1 MRTWLRRYL
10 PAPHTVRE
18 HKMLRLF
25 GPSLHHPRL
34 WHLSRHGIALGVA
47 IGVFFG
53 LLIPIAQMPA
63 SAVFAMLLRA
73 NLPAAIASTLVTN
86 PFTFAPVYYLA
97 YQIGAVIL
105 GEPTV
110 PPLSEAALASEAAGL
125 AGWLGSWSER
135 LAEMGKPLLLGLAI
149 LAVTMSLS
157 SYFLID
163 WAWRARTLWA
173 WRRRSRG
180 RSRTPD

>member
-1 MRTWLRRYL
+1 MKTWLRRYL
-10 PAPHTVRE
+10 PAPHAVRE
-18 HKMLRLF
+18 HKMLRFF
-25 GPSLHHPRL
+25 GPALHHPRL

-86 PFTFAPVYYLA
+86 PFTFAPLYYLA

-105 GEPTV
+105 GEPTA
-110 PPLSEAALASEAAGL
+110 PPVSEAALASEAAGL
-125 AGWLGSWSER
+125 AGWIGIWSDR
-135 LAEMGKPLLLGLAI
+135 LAAMGKPLLLGLAI
-149 LAVTMSLS
+149 LAATMSLM

-163 WAWRARTLWA
+163 WAWRARTLRA
-173 WRRRSRG
+173 WRRRSRV
-180 RSRTPD
+180 RTRD